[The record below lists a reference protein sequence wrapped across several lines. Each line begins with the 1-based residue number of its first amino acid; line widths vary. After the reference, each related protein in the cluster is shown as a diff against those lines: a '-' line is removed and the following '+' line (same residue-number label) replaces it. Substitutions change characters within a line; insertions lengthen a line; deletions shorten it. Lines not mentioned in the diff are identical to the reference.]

1 MSSIGTERACPCSRV
16 QSTVRARMVGG
27 RVSRTARTPRCTWT
41 TQRGTL
47 FFYVLVEVSLSLR
60 SRLSSIASACMT
72 VSLALLRRC
81 CSSRT
86 AFNSELMRRFCVE
99 TVSTFFRASVSARRI
114 ACRSTSARCHSR
126 FTALKRDCKSA
137 YLCSRRALVSESDQG
152 PCAAATH
159 HWGNVNA
166 HSKGHSADLQRLY
179 VDLILLVCLQVLI
192 QLAHVDF
199 SRVDEVLAVIT
210 LSRAAYR
217 CQHTAEEE
225 QQY

>member
-1 MSSIGTERACPCSRV
+1 MRDSNILVTLGLLLALDVLATELFDVRECAFVSSIGTLSEHAPAAVYRV
-16 QSTVRARMVGG
+16 PTTEGGVRARMVGG

-41 TQRGTL
+41 TQMGTL

-72 VSLALLRRC
+72 VSLALLSRC

-86 AFNSELMRRFCVE
+86 AFNSELMRRFCKE

-137 YLCSRRALVSESDQG
+137 YLLEA
-152 PCAAATH
+152 CAC
-159 HWGNVNA
+159 
-166 HSKGHSADLQRLY
+166 K
-179 VDLILLVCLQVLI
+179 
-192 QLAHVDF
+192 
-199 SRVDEVLAVIT
+199 
-210 LSRAAYR
+210 
-217 CQHTAEEE
+217 
-225 QQY
+225 

>member
-16 QSTVRARMVGG
+16 QSTDNRRMVGG

-199 SRVDEVLAVIT
+199 SRVDEALAVIT